1 MNGKHAAEDVI
12 NAASRIGITLE
23 ALDLDLS
30 ICKLAELPENLFDNG
45 LCFVTRTDEEL
56 SIVCETI
63 AVPAET
69 LAREDGWRALKVRGP
84 LDFALI
90 GIMAKISTA
99 LANAHV
105 GLFAVSTFDT
115 DYILVKKEQLETA
128 IAALRAAGCEI

>member
-1 MNGKHAAEDVI
+1 MNGTHTAEDAI
-12 NAASRIGITLE
+12 NTTPRIALE
-23 ALDLDLS
+23 ALDCDLS
-30 ICKLAELPENLFDNG
+30 ICKLAELPENLFGNG
-45 LCFVTRTDEEL
+45 LCFVARTDEEL
-56 SIVCETI
+56 SVVCETTV
-63 AVPAET
+63 VPSET

-115 DYILVKKEQLETA
+115 DYVLVKKEQLETA